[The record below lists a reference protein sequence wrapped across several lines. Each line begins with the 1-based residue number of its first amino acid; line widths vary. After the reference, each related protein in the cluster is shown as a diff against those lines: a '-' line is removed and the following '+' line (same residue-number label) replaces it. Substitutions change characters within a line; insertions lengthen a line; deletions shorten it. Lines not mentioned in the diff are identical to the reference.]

1 MENKQSHCGIPR
13 KLKQELHSESN
24 LVVATVEVLGVQ
36 SNRSAELHLVVH
48 GGLEASADLSVGAH
62 LSTHLGVVSYLRD
75 ETDHHVGH
83 SLQVSHLA
91 HGRELGLLV
100 QLVEHGK
107 ISALE
112 HVVANAR
119 ANHILVSARHT
130 EVCDGLGTAGSG
142 ELSSHQQA
150 VVLELMT
157 GKKNIQR
164 KPFQQCSAGQ

>member
-1 MENKQSHCGIPR
+1 MENKQGHCGIPI

-62 LSTHLGVVSYLRD
+62 LGAHLSVVSHLRD
-75 ETDHHVGH
+75 ETNHHIGH

-91 HGRELGLLV
+91 HGGELGLLV
-100 QLVEHGK
+100 HLVEHGK

-112 HVVANAR
+112 QVVANAR

-130 EVCDGLGTAGSG
+130 KVHDGLGTAGSG
-142 ELSSHQQA
+142 ELSSHQQT
-150 VVLELMT
+150 VVLELME
-157 GKKNIQR
+157 GKREHTAQTI
-164 KPFQQCSAGQ
+164 PAV